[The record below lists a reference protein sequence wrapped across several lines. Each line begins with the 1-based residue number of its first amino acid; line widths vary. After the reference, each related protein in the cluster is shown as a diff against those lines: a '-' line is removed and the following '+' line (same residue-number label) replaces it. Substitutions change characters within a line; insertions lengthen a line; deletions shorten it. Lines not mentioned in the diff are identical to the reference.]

1 MSLPSPPLRLLP
13 TAATF
18 VGWDSHP
25 LEFRAFSRRTRE
37 SMVLIHVESVESLDA
52 INARSDLDV
61 VFLGPCDLSQ
71 SLAFRAR

>member
-1 MSLPSPPLRLLP
+1 MWDLYAWPYTRVARYFLEGGQIFERLN
-13 TAATF
+13 
-18 VGWDSHP
+18 
-25 LEFRAFSRRTRE
+25 RE